1 VDRELYVTGRD
12 GPTSSKPGAASG
24 GGGCAPPVKT
34 PRIFQVH
41 LDDMTGV
48 TSMSQRRQ
56 IFTEVA
62 GMAIGLA
69 ALSVACSDLTKP
81 KFDPIEVEGEEVCEA
96 SADWLPNTPELPQFL
111 PVPHP
116 AGECPFYRSGW
127 QNFLRAMQ
135 PGANGVPAIVGYPT
149 IDDVFQPA
157 KGPHP
162 ANRSYL
168 GDVKQAGGRQILID
182 GNGNSLYYGIHVND
196 AFAKFI
202 TDNGLQTAAGLQA
215 YPSDPIKKGLLFP
228 PGVVEF
234 KSAWQ
239 VVEGTPDQMAAMMK
253 DYITMQ
259 TTVPTLTQDGPPN
272 YTIHENRNMPR
283 TVTVRLLAIHV
294 VSTLVGHPEFIWAR
308 FEHSTGMANAMP
320 DTAATD
326 MQRDVAP
333 ILDGDV
339 NPDPADATNSMVT
352 KPASMDSH
360 VLYAGGTPANK
371 SNQPFMESQ
380 LRLVNQKF
388 MRADNGMPAQT
399 SIYRMFPASKSNT
412 TDPDAAI
419 TSLNHNVE
427 VLFKDHPTDVRG
439 NYRLL
444 GAQWM
449 DKPGYYANNIPIQ
462 NDETNPMANPSPRPD
477 GRHVA
482 QDGQLAPPIS
492 KQELIDAIK
501 ADGSDSEF
509 SILAGEDRMSST
521 AMESF
526 TQAPGSFNNCF
537 TCHNTQAI
545 TANGI
550 PTDRDTGAG
559 VVKLLDPGLLNVS
572 HVLSQFL
579 LEEHEAGL
587 TP

>member
-1 VDRELYVTGRD
+1 
-12 GPTSSKPGAASG
+12 
-24 GGGCAPPVKT
+24 
-34 PRIFQVH
+34 
-41 LDDMTGV
+41 
-48 TSMSQRRQ
+48 
-56 IFTEVA
+56 
-62 GMAIGLA
+62 
-69 ALSVACSDLTKP
+69 
-81 KFDPIEVEGEEVCEA
+81 
-96 SADWLPNTPELPQFL
+96 
-111 PVPHP
+111 
-116 AGECPFYRSGW
+116 
-127 QNFLRAMQ
+127 
-135 PGANGVPAIVGYPT
+135 
-149 IDDVFQPA
+149 
-157 KGPHP
+157 
-162 ANRSYL
+162 
-168 GDVKQAGGRQILID
+168 
-182 GNGNSLYYGIHVND
+182 
-196 AFAKFI
+196 
-202 TDNGLQTAAGLQA
+202 
-215 YPSDPIKKGLLFP
+215 LLFP
-228 PGVVEF
+228 PGAVEF

-239 VVEGTPDQMAAMMK
+239 VVEGTPDEMAAMMK

-259 TTVPTLTQDGPPN
+259 TTVPTITQDGAPN
-272 YTIHENRNMPR
+272 YTIHENRNLPR
-283 TVTVRLLAIHV
+283 MVTVRLLAIHV
-294 VSTLVGHPEFIWAR
+294 VSTLVGHPEFIWAS
-308 FEHSTGMANAMP
+308 FEHSTGLANGVT
-320 DTAATD
+320 DTSATD
-326 MQRDVAP
+326 FQRDVAP

-339 NPDPADATNSMVT
+339 NPDPDKDPVNAMVT
-352 KPASMDSH
+352 KPASSDDH

-371 SNQPFMESQ
+371 SNQPFLETQ
-380 LRLVNQKF
+380 LRLVGQKL

-427 VLFKDHPTDVRG
+427 YLFKTDHPDDVRG

-462 NDETNPMANPSPRPD
+462 NDSTNPMANESARPD
-477 GRHVA
+477 GKHVA
-482 QDGQLAPPIS
+482 QDGTLADPIT
-492 KQELIDAIK
+492 KPELIEAIK
-501 ADGSDSEF
+501 TDGSDSEF

-550 PTDRDTGAG
+550 PSDRDTGAG
-559 VVKLLDPGLLNVS
+559 VVKLLDPGLLNIS